1 MEEWIL
7 SWKFRLAV
15 FLEQGARGEQ
25 SSYIIQVITGK
36 RMLLELAW

>member
-1 MEEWIL
+1 MEERIL

-25 SSYIIQVITGK
+25 SSFIAQVVMGK
-36 RMLLELAW
+36 RMLLESAW